1 MSVVNEPG
9 LMKLIHAR
17 KVARAIVQRPLRATD
32 VLYQKMHVYNNEA
45 KTILN
50 TLIELCKKTS
60 SNSPALREL
69 YLLMR
74 KADDIVIDCA
84 HKLAPY
90 QSPKLESIEVR
101 NKIEHRFVLRAPK
114 PIASVE
120 EWTKTTGAERA
131 RVEDVMAKAKDLA
144 PPAESVHDFDNDED
158 EITTQKRLLN

>member
-1 MSVVNEPG
+1 MALPV
-9 LMKLIHAR
+9 HAK

-50 TLIELCKKTS
+50 TLIDLTKTVNK
-60 SNSPALREL
+60 NSPALREL

-90 QSPKLESIEVR
+90 QSPKLETIEVR
-101 NKIEHRFVLRAPK
+101 NKVEHRFVLRAPK

-120 EWTKTTGAERA
+120 EWTKQTGAERA
-131 RVEDVMAKAKDLA
+131 RVEEAMAKSKDLA
-144 PPAESVHDFDNDED
+144 PEAPSVHDFEDDECSEVAERD
-158 EITTQKRLLN
+158 EITTRRLLN